1 MLCKRQRL
9 PNRGSFI
16 VFVLVIASP
25 TKNVHRSRLDK
36 AGKRSQSSTVSL
48 PLNRNLFSLAPRL
61 VLAVIASLWG
71 MIAMQAR
78 AQELP
83 SLINVVDYSKLLPL
97 LPDAPAGWTAD
108 KPEGSTTDVG
118 GFKLTN
124 VHRDYRK
131 GEGDKVPTTAISILD
146 SAANPDYVEATTAA
160 WNFTTTSTEGYSKAV
175 TVDGNPGFETFE
187 NEGKHGTLWLM
198 VAKRYFLQIET
209 TGQEANELQSWLKR
223 IDLKKLAEIK

>member
-9 PNRGSFI
+9 PNCGSFS
-16 VFVLVIASP
+16 VLVLVIASP
-25 TKNVHRSRLDK
+25 SKNVHRSRLDK
-36 AGKRSQSSTVSL
+36 ASKRSQSSTVSL
-48 PLNRNLFSLAPRL
+48 PLNRNLFSLPARL
-61 VLAVIASLWG
+61 LLAVVASLWG
-71 MIAMQAR
+71 MIAIPSR
-78 AQELP
+78 GQELP
-83 SLINVVDYSKLLPL
+83 SLIKVVDYSKLIPL

-160 WNFTTTSTEGYSKAV
+160 WSFTTTSTEGYSKAV
-175 TVDGNPGFETFE
+175 TIDGNPGFETFE
-187 NEGKHGTLWLM
+187 NEGKHGTLWIM

-209 TGQEANELQSWLKR
+209 QQQEPAALQEWAKR
-223 IDLKKLAEIK
+223 VDVKKLAAIK